1 MGESKRNERLRQ
13 SIRTARGWRCESGG
27 RRHRFLPPKT
37 LTRMKPR
44 MGSLIPKKSL
54 VPSPFILLSTRA
66 RAGEAVR
73 VAAPTMAAASI
84 FGSSFFRTALASE
97 SLFGL
102 ETGGRG
108 DARESSQQNVEGRS
122 DPGVGVVGS
131 PSFFSRR
138 SSRARVLTCGDLD
151 GPRSGG
157 ADGRRPGHASSLHH
171 SLSLSLSL
179 SQSVPSF
186 LLGVKC
192 ARRTLSLDLLWQ
204 DWQG

>member
-1 MGESKRNERLRQ
+1 MGGWERAKGMSACVSRSAQLE
-13 SIRTARGWRCESGG
+13 GGESGG

-73 VAAPTMAAASI
+73 VAAPTMAAALI

-179 SQSVPSF
+179 SLSIGSF
-186 LLGVKC
+186 LPSRCQVR
-192 ARRTLSLDLLWQ
+192 ATDSLS
-204 DWQG
+204 